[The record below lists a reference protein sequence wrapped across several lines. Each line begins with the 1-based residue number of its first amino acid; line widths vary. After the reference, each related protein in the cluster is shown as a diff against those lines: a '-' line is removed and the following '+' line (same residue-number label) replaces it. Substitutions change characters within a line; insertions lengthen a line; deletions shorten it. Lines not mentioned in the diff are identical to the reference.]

1 MTHVGNNLHN
11 LKFQHTNV
19 FAFTLLT
26 FVWMF
31 VNHKHIIGIWV
42 QSITQQVYLTMFI
55 EDENITTCFG
65 LIRPSSGLHPKGIRD
80 L

>member
-1 MTHVGNNLHN
+1 MCMHAYAHLPAVVM
-11 LKFQHTNV
+11 KPRKWQ
-19 FAFTLLT
+19 
-26 FVWMF
+26 VWGKA
-31 VNHKHIIGIWV
+31 HSGIIGIWV

-55 EDENITTCFG
+55 EDENIITCFG